1 MGEKMTAREEVLR
14 YIQKEYGVTA
24 QRPWAKSPENEVLRH
39 ADNQKWFGLIMAVG
53 KSHLGMSGDGYVDVI
68 NVKLDPMLIDMLRQ
82 QEGFLPAYHMNKV
95 SWISIRLDGSVALD
109 TIYDLIDQSFLLTA
123 SKKKKKELKRTG
135 PKDWLIPANP
145 KYYDVV
151 GAFRENKVLDWKQS
165 SDIRVGD
172 FVYMYVAAPYSSIMY
187 KCKALEVDIP
197 STYSDD
203 NLTIRKMMMIELLET
218 YEPGI
223 WTFERIKQFGVHAVR
238 GPRSMPVELKEAMEI
253 GAVK

>member
-39 ADNQKWFGLIMAVG
+39 ADN
-53 KSHLGMSGDGYVDVI
+53 
-68 NVKLDPMLIDMLRQ
+68 
-82 QEGFLPAYHMNKV
+82 
-95 SWISIRLDGSVALD
+95 
-109 TIYDLIDQSFLLTA
+109 FLLTA
-123 SKKKKKELKRTG
+123 SKKKKKEMKRTG